1 MVAEKQERQTA
12 SVIKKMG
19 KKQNDIPE
27 DVNKELESP
36 KFGKPKSMTQSGY
49 ILDINEDEKKV
60 DLQLYESVQGTSIL
74 EGLNLGKDVNLN
86 DLMKGVVCEFKL
98 NELKA
103 KLSKQTVDYLA
114 EQGINLKEI
123 IQYEVA
129 EIKVIDEN
137 I

>member
-1 MVAEKQERQTA
+1 
-12 SVIKKMG
+12 
-19 KKQNDIPE
+19 
-27 DVNKELESP
+27 
-36 KFGKPKSMTQSGY
+36 MTQSGY
-49 ILDINEDEKKV
+49 ILDINEDEKV

-86 DLMKGVVCEFKL
+86 DLMKVLFVEFKL